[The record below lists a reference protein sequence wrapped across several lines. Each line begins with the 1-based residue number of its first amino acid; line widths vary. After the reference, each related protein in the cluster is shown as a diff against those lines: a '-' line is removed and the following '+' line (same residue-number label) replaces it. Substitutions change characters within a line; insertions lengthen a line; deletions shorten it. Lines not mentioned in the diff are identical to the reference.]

1 MRLPVDRAPR
11 ERRQPDN
18 LHRAQWR
25 RPRSVYPCNW
35 KISRRV
41 AKTFRG
47 GKMDERHG
55 NTRLQKDNH
64 VDRVYRANVT
74 GSLFLGSGIPMH
86 FTLAPE
92 ISARF

>member
-1 MRLPVDRAPR
+1 
-11 ERRQPDN
+11 
-18 LHRAQWR
+18 
-25 RPRSVYPCNW
+25 
-35 KISRRV
+35 
-41 AKTFRG
+41 
-47 GKMDERHG
+47 MDERHG

-74 GSLFLGSGIPMH
+74 GSLFLGSGISMH

>member
-1 MRLPVDRAPR
+1 
-11 ERRQPDN
+11 
-18 LHRAQWR
+18 
-25 RPRSVYPCNW
+25 
-35 KISRRV
+35 
-41 AKTFRG
+41 
-47 GKMDERHG
+47 MDERHG